1 MVGGNT
7 PRIRAPRIRRGT
19 KVLAAGVLSLM
30 GVAASWALAD
40 DSPSL
45 RAMAQRYVDPTQ
57 LFEPEEDDITL
68 NHVFVPEK
76 AFQLPPASPPTI
88 EFAVDEPAAF
98 VTSVSATDGH
108 PSPVVNAAHV
118 SSPSPATAKSATRS
132 TSGSRPAVASA
143 RRTPSSAKPEAA
155 PQLHF
160 AEAEPPAFV
169 IMSVAAPKLMPA
181 PPFNPVPARGP
192 VSLVV
197 APAEVPDL
205 TVPMPPAHIANE
217 IPDAPAFVS
226 TADPLNITI
235 GAVAMAMA
243 DQTTPPPAPGA
254 DASAAAAQSGAPG
267 SFGEVEKLGDAPP
280 SNTLEFLRQQAI
292 LLKPGKWQFDWG
304 LAYSVFNFNAAV
316 PIVNHSGQIVGV
328 ANERERLQ
336 LMTIPFAARYG
347 ICDGLQAYVNA
358 PLGWSNT
365 EITTDNGDS
374 LTNNFGGMGDM
385 SAGLNWQI
393 MKGCGAYVPDVIA
406 SVGFIAPT
414 GHATFAT
421 SLFAPNSALG
431 QGFWDITC
439 SVLAVHS
446 IDPVVFY
453 YGGGYVHR
461 FDASFGSNIE
471 VEPGQEFDYLFGVGF
486 AVNPW
491 VTISGTFIG
500 NYLTRFGVNDVSIPG
515 SDLDL
520 MRFRVSVTVVK
531 DKHICEPFGE
541 IGMTPDTP
549 SRIGVTFTY

>member
-1 MVGGNT
+1 LV
-7 PRIRAPRIRRGT
+7 
-19 KVLAAGVLSLM
+19 
-30 GVAASWALAD
+30 VAVSWAAAD

-45 RAMAQRYVDPTQ
+45 RALARRYVDPTQ
-57 LFEPEEDDITL
+57 LFEPAENDIKFKP
-68 NHVFVPEK
+68 VVVPEK
-76 AFQLPPASPPTI
+76 AFQVPPASAPTIVFAIDEPPT
-88 EFAVDEPAAF
+88 F
-98 VTSVSATDGH
+98 VTSVSATGGAAT
-108 PSPVVNAAHV
+108 SVVPATHAA
-118 SSPSPATAKSATRS
+118 SPSAGSLVSAAQ
-132 TSGSRPAVASA
+132 GPRPAVGSD
-143 RRTPSSAKPEAA
+143 RQMPPSPPKA
-155 PQLHF
+155 PVTGPPMRF

-169 IMSVAAPKLMPA
+169 IMNVAPPKPIVETETTPLPA
-181 PPFNPVPARGP
+181 PAGGPVP
-192 VSLVV
+192 LVV
-197 APAEVPDL
+197 APVEVPDL
-205 TVPMPPAHIANE
+205 TVPMPPVHLASQ
-217 IPDAPAFVS
+217 IPDTPAFAS
-226 TADPLNITI
+226 TVDPLNLLT
-235 GAVAMAMA
+235 GALMT
-243 DQTTPPPAPGA
+243 DQPTPPPAPGA
-254 DASAAAAQSGAPG
+254 ESSAAAQSGAPG

-280 SNTLEFLRQQAI
+280 NNTLEFLRQQAI
-292 LLKPGKWQFDWG
+292 LLKPGQWQFDWG
-304 LAYSVFNFNAAV
+304 LAYTVFNYNAAI
-316 PIVNHSGQIVGV
+316 PIVNNSGTVVGV

-336 LMTIPFAARYG
+336 LLTIPFAVRYG

-365 EITTDNGDS
+365 EITNDNGGS
-374 LTNNFGGMGDM
+374 LTNNFGGMADM

-421 SLFAPNSALG
+421 SLLAPNSALG

-461 FDASFGSNIE
+461 FDASFGNNLE

-549 SRIGVTFTY
+549 SRIGITFTY

>member
-7 PRIRAPRIRRGT
+7 PRIPAPRIRRGT

-45 RAMAQRYVDPTQ
+45 RAMARRYVDPTQ

-68 NHVFVPEK
+68 NHVVVPEK
-76 AFQLPPASPPTI
+76 AFQIPPASPPVI

-98 VTSVSATDGH
+98 VTSVSATDGR
-108 PSPVVNAAHV
+108 PSPVVSAAHAA
-118 SSPSPATAKSATRS
+118 SPSPGTPKSATRS
-132 TSGSRPAVASA
+132 APSSRP
-143 RRTPSSAKPEAA
+143 AKPEAV
-155 PQLHF
+155 PQVRF

-169 IMSVAAPKLMPA
+169 ILSVAAPKAMPLPA
-181 PPFNPVPARGP
+181 PTSDPAPARGP
-192 VSLVV
+192 VPLVV

-205 TVPMPPAHIANE
+205 TIPMPPAHLANE
-217 IPDAPAFVS
+217 IPDTPAFVS

-235 GAVAMAMA
+235 GAVLMA

-254 DASAAAAQSGAPG
+254 DSSAAGQSGAPG

-292 LLKPGKWQFDWG
+292 LLKPGQWQFDWG

-316 PIVNHSGQIVGV
+316 PIVNHSGAIVGV

-336 LMTIPFAARYG
+336 LLTIPFAARYG

-365 EITTDNGDS
+365 EITTDAGDS
-374 LTNNFGGMGDM
+374 ITNNFGGMADL

-421 SLFAPNSALG
+421 SLFAP
-431 QGFWDITC
+431 
-439 SVLAVHS
+439 
-446 IDPVVFY
+446 
-453 YGGGYVHR
+453 
-461 FDASFGSNIE
+461 E
-471 VEPGQEFDYLFGVGF
+471 
-486 AVNPW
+486 
-491 VTISGTFIG
+491 
-500 NYLTRFGVNDVSIPG
+500 
-515 SDLDL
+515 
-520 MRFRVSVTVVK
+520 
-531 DKHICEPFGE
+531 
-541 IGMTPDTP
+541 
-549 SRIGVTFTY
+549 